1 MATNVD
7 EAQATTKDAAPKR
20 SGSSAKTATA
30 GSATVQELMKRTLEG
45 MQPKQ
50 VFGDP
55 IERDGVLYL
64 PAAKVRGGGGG
75 GNDTEGAGGGGFG
88 LTAKPAGMYV
98 IRDGDASWE
107 PALDLN
113 RVILG
118 GQLVGIFALFVIWRI
133 FRRR

>member
-1 MATNVD
+1 MTNVLK
-7 EAQATTKDAAPKR
+7 EAMNSTI
-20 SGSSAKTATA
+20 
-30 GSATVQELMKRTLEG
+30 EG
-45 MQPKQ
+45 MQPRQ
-50 VFGDP
+50 VFGEP
-55 IERDGVLYL
+55 IERDGAVFL

-75 GNDTEGAGGGGFG
+75 GGDTEGNGGAGFG

-98 IRDGDASWE
+98 IRNGDAEWK

-118 GQLVGIFALFVIWRI
+118 GQIVAIVALLVIRSI

>member
-1 MATNVD
+1 M
-7 EAQATTKDAAPKR
+7 
-20 SGSSAKTATA
+20 
-30 GSATVQELMKRTLEG
+30 MKRTIDG
-45 MQPKQ
+45 MQPTQ
-50 VFGDP
+50 VFGEP
-55 IERDGVLYL
+55 IERDGITFL

-75 GNDTEGAGGGGFG
+75 GGDTEGNGGGGFG

-98 IRDGDASWE
+98 IRDGNATWQ

-118 GQLVGIFALFVIWRI
+118 GQLVALFVLFVAWRI

>member
-1 MATNVD
+1 MTN
-7 EAQATTKDAAPKR
+7 TL
-20 SGSSAKTATA
+20 
-30 GSATVQELMKRTLEG
+30 QETLTSTLEG
-45 MQPKQ
+45 MKPKQ
-50 VFGDP
+50 VFGEP
-55 IERDGVLYL
+55 IERDGALFL

-75 GNDTEGAGGGGFG
+75 GNDNEGAGGGGFG

-98 IRDGDASWE
+98 IRDGNASWE

-118 GQLVGIFALFVIWRI
+118 GQLVGVFALFVIWRI